1 MGPTFQRHD
10 RTCTAKD
17 VVLWWFKL
25 HTHICIYIYNLW
37 IFGVPKHQASRPR
50 FIILIPREKLFSAT
64 TSWLSW
70 GVLEVLRC
78 QLGVWW
84 FGCCGQHDHR
94 VPPGLRPNPLG
105 IRCGFRQGHL
115 QWIGRL
121 HREDGQG
128 TRWGP
133 KGGEWLTNKYS
144 KVNSPKEPRTNG
156 YGTRDCN

>member
-25 HTHICIYIYNLW
+25 HTHICIYI
-37 IFGVPKHQASRPR
+37 IFGFLECRST
-50 FIILIPREKLFSAT
+50 KLQGPGSSFWFPGRSCFPAT

-84 FGCCGQHDHR
+84 FGCSCQHDHR